1 MDETER
7 AAAGG
12 MARTALP
19 MAHPGD
25 AGDSAR
31 DETGGLPH
39 SKTAMPHRPRRSS
52 ACPLLNRDVARA
64 ASAVLAALAT
74 LLCTTPAA
82 AGCWIDEPPAKSNDQ
97 RPLTAP
103 AVAPMDGLAREINAV
118 LHRHPVLA
126 ALPDGPT
133 PVRLRTRWSIGYPHP
148 VLARR
153 SLWLQLRDHRP
164 ELWGTGPCGLSP
176 NAERIEPRASIVV
189 HVDAP
194 EQLLERRAIYDDE
207 LTAWSEPVPTGQAG
221 PHTVYDGRLVVLSSS
236 GRPPWVPVSMDEYL
250 RFHERELK
258 RGADANAKSRREIDG
273 ADDAAMERQMQAIY
287 ANMRK
292 IDPAAAEKLLAELRA
307 QMPAARAAAQR
318 NVQTSERQAAERLEA
333 LRTFRASLPP
343 AVLEGPARLGWT
355 EPREHD
361 VLQRMPRLVKLDT
374 AWAGDPD
381 SRVVGPRLIGLN
393 IQGKGPFE
401 AQMRQVLQTLNYAAL
416 ASLLAPAGRSV
427 P

>member
-1 MDETER
+1 
-7 AAAGG
+7 
-12 MARTALP
+12 

-25 AGDSAR
+25 AGDGAR
-31 DETGGLPH
+31 GDSGSLPH
-39 SKTAMPHRPRRSS
+39 LETAMPHRPRPFSPWPYLS
-52 ACPLLNRDVARA
+52 RDVART

-74 LLCTTPAA
+74 LLCTAPAA
-82 AGCWIDEPPAKSNDQ
+82 AGCWVDEPPAKSNDQ

-103 AVAPMDGLAREINAV
+103 AVAPMDRLAREINAV

-148 VLARR
+148 VMARR
-153 SLWLQLRDHRP
+153 SLWLQLREHRS

-207 LTAWSEPVPTGQAG
+207 LTAWSEPSPTGQAG
-221 PHTVYDGRLVVLSSS
+221 SHTVYEGRLVVLSSS
-236 GRPPWVPVSMDEYL
+236 GRPPWTPVSMDEYL

-258 RGADANAKSRREIDG
+258 RGADANAKSRRDIDG
-273 ADDAAMERQMQAIY
+273 VDDAAMQRQMQAIY
-287 ANMRK
+287 ENMRK
-292 IDPAAAEKLLAELRA
+292 IDPAAAEKLQSELRA

-318 NVQTSERQAAERLEA
+318 NVQTSERQDAERLEA
-333 LRTFRASLPP
+333 LRAFRASLPP
-343 AVLEGPARLGWT
+343 AVLQGQARLGWT
-355 EPREHD
+355 EPREPD
-361 VLQRMPRLVKLDT
+361 VLQRMPRLVKLDA
-374 AWAGDPD
+374 AWAGDPA

-393 IQGKGPFE
+393 IQGKEPFE
-401 AQMRQVLQTLNYAAL
+401 APMRQVLQTLNYAAL
-416 ASLLAPAGRSV
+416 VSLLAPAGRSA

>member
-1 MDETER
+1 
-7 AAAGG
+7 
-12 MARTALP
+12 

-25 AGDSAR
+25 AGDGAR
-31 DETGGLPH
+31 GDSGSLPH
-39 SKTAMPHRPRRSS
+39 LETAMPHRPRPFSPWAYLS
-52 ACPLLNRDVARA
+52 RDVARA
-64 ASAVLAALAT
+64 ASAVLPALT
-74 LLCTTPAA
+74 MLLCTAPAA
-82 AGCWIDEPPAKSNDQ
+82 AGCWVDEPPAKSNDQ

-103 AVAPMDGLAREINAV
+103 AVAPMDRLAREINAV

-153 SLWLQLRDHRP
+153 SLWLQLREHRS

-207 LTAWSEPVPTGQAG
+207 LTAWSEPAPTGQAG
-221 PHTVYDGRLVVLSSS
+221 THKVYEGRLVVLSSS
-236 GRPPWVPVSMDEYL
+236 GRPPWTPVSMDEYL

-258 RGADANAKSRREIDG
+258 RGADANAKSRRDIDG
-273 ADDAAMERQMQAIY
+273 VDDAAMQRQMQAIY
-287 ANMRK
+287 ENMRK
-292 IDPAAAEKLLAELRA
+292 IDPAAAEKLLSELRA

-318 NVQTSERQAAERLEA
+318 NVQTSERQDAERLEA
-333 LRTFRASLPP
+333 LRAFRASLPP
-343 AVLEGPARLGWT
+343 AVLQGQARLGWT
-355 EPREHD
+355 EPREPD
-361 VLQRMPRLVKLDT
+361 VLQRMPRLVKLDA
-374 AWAGDPD
+374 AWAGDPA
-381 SRVVGPRLIGLN
+381 SHGVGPRLIGLN
-393 IQGKGPFE
+393 IQGKEPFE
-401 AQMRQVLQTLNYAAL
+401 APMLQVLQTLDYAAL
-416 ASLLAPAGRSV
+416 VSLLAPAGRSA

>member
-1 MDETER
+1 
-7 AAAGG
+7 
-12 MARTALP
+12 MAHQVPP

-25 AGDSAR
+25 DGDGARGDS
-31 DETGGLPH
+31 GSLPH
-39 SKTAMPHRPRRSS
+39 LETAMPHRPRPFSPWPYLS
-52 ACPLLNRDVARA
+52 RDVARA

-74 LLCTTPAA
+74 LLCTAPAA
-82 AGCWIDEPPAKSNDQ
+82 AGCWVDEPPAKSNDQ

-103 AVAPMDGLAREINAV
+103 AVAPMDRLAREINAV
-118 LHRHPVLA
+118 LHRHPVLS

-153 SLWLQLRDHRP
+153 SLWLQLREHRS

-207 LTAWSEPVPTGQAG
+207 LTAWSEPAPTGQAG
-221 PHTVYDGRLVVLSSS
+221 THTVYEGRLVVLSSS
-236 GRPPWVPVSMDEYL
+236 GRPPWTPVSMDEYL

-258 RGADANAKSRREIDG
+258 RGADANAKSRRDIDG
-273 ADDAAMERQMQAIY
+273 VDDAAMQRQMQAIY
-287 ANMRK
+287 ENMRK
-292 IDPAAAEKLLAELRA
+292 IDPAAAEKLLSELRA

-318 NVQTSERQAAERLEA
+318 NVQTGERQDAERLEA
-333 LRTFRASLPP
+333 LRAFRASLPP
-343 AVLEGPARLGWT
+343 AVLQGQARLGWT
-355 EPREHD
+355 EPREPD
-361 VLQRMPRLVKLDT
+361 VLERMPRLVKLDA
-374 AWAGDPD
+374 AWAGDPA

-393 IQGKGPFE
+393 IQGKEPFE
-401 AQMRQVLQTLNYAAL
+401 APMRQVLQTLDYAAL
-416 ASLLAPAGRSV
+416 VSLLAPAGRSA